1 MPGKMPLCGINLTI
15 CIADCLRDGIRIA
28 YQLGKQF

>member
-15 CIADCLRDGIRIA
+15 RIAVCLRDGIRIVDV
-28 YQLGKQF
+28 